1 MTVRGSLIDAASGRT
16 VAARIVR
23 ADTLFARTA
32 GLLGRSRL
40 NDDEGMVFANCGA
53 VHTMGMRMP
62 IDVLFLDGDGV
73 VVHVEPCARPWRA
86 YVGAPGAHTVVELAG
101 GACERRGIVPKQ
113 RLELRWDSST

>member
-1 MTVRGSLIDAASGRT
+1 VTVRGALIDADSGRT

-23 ADTLFARTA
+23 AETLFARTA

-40 NDDEGMVFANCGA
+40 DDDEGMFFADCAA
-53 VHTMGMRMP
+53 VHTIGMRMA

-73 VVHVEPCARPWRA
+73 VVHVEPSAQPWRA
-86 YVGAPGAHTVVELAG
+86 YVAGPGAQAVIELAA
-101 GACERRGIVPKQ
+101 GACARLGIAPRQ

>member
-1 MTVRGSLIDAASGRT
+1 VTVRGALIDADSGRT

-32 GLLGRSRL
+32 GLLGRSSL
-40 NDDEGMVFANCGA
+40 EDDEGMLFENCAA
-53 VHTMGMRMP
+53 VHTLGMRMP

-73 VVHVEPCARPWRA
+73 VVHVEASARPWRA
-86 YVGAPGAHTVVELAG
+86 YVGAPGARMVIELAE
-101 GACERRGIVPKQ
+101 GACARRGVAPQQ